1 MFIGAL
7 TLIMVKIL
15 PAQSVCVFDANP
27 WQCQGS
33 GKDRR
38 QNRDG
43 MVTDGS

>member
-1 MFIGAL
+1 MFVGAL

-27 WQCQGS
+27 WQCQSS

-43 MVTDGS
+43 MVADGS